1 MARNKAVPRETV
13 NQGATRVTG
22 GVRNQASFLVRAR
35 KETSEDLPEYL
46 ALGDEKLGVAVSL
59 KITSVGESPFYFVD
73 ED

>member
-1 MARNKAVPRETV
+1 MGVKTT
-13 NQGATRVTG
+13 NQGVTRVTD

-35 KETSEDLPEYL
+35 KEPSEDLPEYL
-46 ALGDEKLGVAVSL
+46 SLGDEKPGVAVSL